1 MTTKVQYLR
10 VLEICKENGFKNP
23 LDYRKWTCNY
33 SINVVL
39 CTGREIS
46 FFADGSRVAIDPDII
61 YDANGG
67 RAFAHNLKLL
77 GPTVKSITGPPS
89 TKCCL

>member
-1 MTTKVQYLR
+1 M
-10 VLEICKENGFKNP
+10 
-23 LDYRKWTCNY
+23 
-33 SINVVL
+33 L

-46 FFADGSRVAIDPDII
+46 FFTDGSRVAIDPDII

-89 TKCCL
+89 TKCCLEYCCQLYLSGSNDGDTDLKLLVPPDS